1 MRLLISRLCIYGL
14 GLLCLFPASGESI
27 RLATY
32 NLNNYLVMD
41 RHVGS
46 VWRPSYPK
54 PEADKAI
61 IREVIQEALPDV
73 LAIQEMGTLPFLE
86 ELRADLAQ
94 GGVHYPYAIH
104 MEGADEVRHLAVLSK
119 LAPIEVVKHQD
130 LDFKYQTGRELVKRG
145 MLELSFER
153 LDGSIF
159 KLFVVHLKSRWTDV
173 KADPESQQR
182 RTREAEACRNRII
195 ERTYDIGVTD
205 FLIAGDFNDHPA
217 SGTLRRFYQRG
228 KLRIGALVPASD
240 SRGEQ
245 WTYFYNKQVVYS
257 LVDGFI
263 VSGALASDVETG
275 NGHIVDAPGALI
287 GSDHRMV
294 YLDLT
299 APDSSLVPVVDVT
312 PAN

>member
-1 MRLLISRLCIYGL
+1 MRLLKRQLCVCAVGLL
-14 GLLCLFPASGESI
+14 GLLSASGESI

-61 IREVIQEALPDV
+61 IREVIQDALPDI

-86 ELRADLAQ
+86 ELRADLDQ

-119 LAPIEVVKHQD
+119 LPPSEVVKHRD
-130 LDFKYQTGRELVKRG
+130 LDFKYQDGRELVKRG

-153 LDGSIF
+153 SDGSVF
-159 KLFVVHLKSRWTDV
+159 KLFVVHLKSRWSDV
-173 KADPESQQR
+173 KEDPESQQR
-182 RTREAEACRNRII
+182 RSREAEACRNRII

-205 FLIAGDFNDHPA
+205 FLIAGDFNDHPD
-217 SGTLRRFYQRG
+217 SSTLRRFYQRG
-228 KLRIGALVPASD
+228 SLHIGALVPASD

-257 LVDGFI
+257 LVDGF
-263 VSGALASDVETG
+263 VFSGSLAPQIETG
-275 NGHIVDAPGALI
+275 NGHIVDRPGVLI

-299 APDSSLVPVVDVT
+299 VPD
-312 PAN
+312 

>member
-1 MRLLISRLCIYGL
+1 MRFVISQLCVLLV
-14 GLLCLFPASGESI
+14 GLLVLSSASGESI
-27 RLATY
+27 RIATY

-41 RHVGS
+41 RHVGA

-54 PEADKAI
+54 PEAEKAI
-61 IREVIQEALPDV
+61 IREVIQQASPDI
-73 LAIQEMGTLPFLE
+73 LAVQEVGTLPFLE

-94 GGVHYPYAIH
+94 DNVHYPYAIH
-104 MEGADEVRHLAVLSK
+104 MEGVDPVRHVAVLSK
-119 LAPIEVVKHQD
+119 LSPTEVVKHQD
-130 LDFKYQTGRELVKRG
+130 LDFKYQDGRELVKRG

-153 LDGSIF
+153 ANGTVF

-205 FLIAGDFNDHPA
+205 FLIAGDLNDHPSSA
-217 SGTLRRFYQRG
+217 TLRRFYRKG
-228 KLRIGALVPASD
+228 ALEIGALVPAAD

-245 WTYFYNKQVVYS
+245 WTYFYHKKVEYT

-263 VSGALASDVETG
+263 ASGSLAPQLVTG
-275 NGHIVDAPGALI
+275 AGHIVDTPSVLL

-294 YLDLT
+294 YLDL
-299 APDSSLVPVVDVT
+299 AMPEDGL
-312 PAN
+312 AQ

>member
-1 MRLLISRLCIYGL
+1 MRLMLRELCIFGV
-14 GLLCLFPASGESI
+14 GFTCLLSASGKSI

-41 RHVGS
+41 RHVGA

-54 PEADKAI
+54 PEADKTI
-61 IREVIQEALPDV
+61 IREVIKQSLPDI
-73 LAIQEMGTLPFLE
+73 LAVQEMGTPPFLE

-94 GGVHYPYAIH
+94 DGVHYPYAIH
-104 MEGADEVRHLAVLSK
+104 MEGEDEVRHLAVLSK
-119 LAPIEVVKHQD
+119 LLPSEVVKHQD
-130 LDFKYQTGRELVKRG
+130 LNFKYQDGRERVKRG

-153 LDGSIF
+153 SDDSIF
-159 KLFVVHLKSRWTDV
+159 KLFVVHLKSRWSDV

-195 ERTYDIGVTD
+195 ERTFDMGVTD
-205 FLIAGDFNDHPA
+205 FLIAGDFNDHPV
-217 SGTLRRFYQRG
+217 SGTLRRFYRKG
-228 KLRIGALVPASD
+228 SLSIGALVPASD

-245 WTYFYNKQVVYS
+245 WTYYYNKQVVYS
-257 LVDGFI
+257 LVDGFV
-263 VSGALASDVETG
+263 VSGSLAPQVETG
-275 NGHIVDAPGALI
+275 NGHIVDASSVLI

-299 APDSSLVPVVDVT
+299 EPD
-312 PAN
+312 PASDAVSDTGAAK

>member
-1 MRLLISRLCIYGL
+1 MRFILGQLCCLVTGI
-14 GLLCLFPASGESI
+14 LCLQPAYGESI

-32 NLNNYLVMD
+32 NLKNYLVMD
-41 RHVGS
+41 RHVGA

-61 IREVIQEALPDV
+61 IREVIKGTLPDI
-73 LAIQEMGTLPFLE
+73 LAVQEMGTLPFLE

-94 GGVHYPYAIH
+94 DGVHYPYAIH
-104 MEGADEVRHLAVLSK
+104 MEGADAVRHVAVLSK
-119 LAPIEVVKHQD
+119 LAPTEVVKHLD
-130 LDFKYQTGRELVKRG
+130 LDFKYQSGRQLVKRG

-153 LDGSIF
+153 ADGRIF

-182 RTREAEACRNRII
+182 RTREAEACRDRII
-195 ERTYDIGVTD
+195 ERTYEMGLTD
-205 FLIAGDFNDHPA
+205 FLIVGDFNDHPRSA
-217 SGTLRRFYQRG
+217 PLRRFYRKG
-228 KLRIGALVPASD
+228 SLNIGALVPASD

-245 WTYFYNKQVVYS
+245 WSYFYQKQVVYS

-263 VSGALASDVETG
+263 VSGALAPQVETG
-275 NGHIVDAPGALI
+275 DGHIVDTPSGLI

-299 APDSSLVPVVDVT
+299 QPESAQ
-312 PAN
+312 

>member
-1 MRLLISRLCIYGL
+1 MRLVIRQLCIFGAGL
-14 GLLCLFPASGESI
+14 FSLLPASGDSI

-41 RHVGS
+41 RHVGA

-61 IREVIQEALPDV
+61 IREVIKKTLPDV
-73 LAIQEMGTLPFLE
+73 LVVQEIGTLPFLE

-94 GGVHYPYAIH
+94 DGVHYPYSIH
-104 MEGADEVRHLAVLSK
+104 MEGVDAVRHVAVLSK
-119 LAPIEVVKHQD
+119 LAPAEVVKHQD
-130 LDFKYQTGRELVKRG
+130 LDFKYQSGRALVKRG

-153 LDGSIF
+153 SDGSIF

-195 ERTYDIGVTD
+195 ERTYDMGVTD
-205 FLIAGDFNDHPA
+205 FLIAGDFNDHPGSA
-217 SGTLRRFYQRG
+217 TLRRFYRRG
-228 KLRIGALVPASD
+228 AVDIGSLVPASD

-245 WTYFYNKQVVYS
+245 WTYYYHKQVVYS
-257 LVDGFI
+257 LVDGFV
-263 VSGALASDVETG
+263 VSGALAPQVEAG
-275 NGHIVDAPGALI
+275 DGHIVDAPSVLI

-299 APDSSLVPVVDVT
+299 QPVSVAEPVEGD
-312 PAN
+312 AQAQ

>member
-1 MRLLISRLCIYGL
+1 MRLVLGRLCWL
-14 GLLCLFPASGESI
+14 VAGLLSLQLAHGESI

-41 RHVGS
+41 RHVGA

-54 PEADKAI
+54 PEVEKAI
-61 IREVIQEALPDV
+61 IREVIKDTLPDV
-73 LAIQEMGTLPFLE
+73 LAVQEVGTLPFLE

-104 MEGADEVRHLAVLSK
+104 MEGADAVRHVAVLSK
-119 LAPIEVVKHQD
+119 LAPTEVVKHRD
-130 LDFKYQTGRELVKRG
+130 LDFKYQNGRELVKRG

-153 LDGSIF
+153 PDCSIF

-173 KADPESQQR
+173 KADPDSQQR

-195 ERTYDIGVTD
+195 ERTYDLGVTD
-205 FLIAGDFNDHPA
+205 FIIAGDFNDHPGSA
-217 SGTLRRFYQRG
+217 PLRRFYRKG
-228 KLRIGALVPASD
+228 ALDIGALVPASD

-245 WTYFYNKQVVYS
+245 WTYYYHKQVVYS
-257 LVDGFI
+257 LVDGFV
-263 VSGALASDVETG
+263 VSGSLAPQVEAG
-275 NGHIVDAPGALI
+275 DGHIVDTPSVLL

-294 YLDLT
+294 YFDL
-299 APDSSLVPVVDVT
+299 AQPE
-312 PAN
+312 PAQ